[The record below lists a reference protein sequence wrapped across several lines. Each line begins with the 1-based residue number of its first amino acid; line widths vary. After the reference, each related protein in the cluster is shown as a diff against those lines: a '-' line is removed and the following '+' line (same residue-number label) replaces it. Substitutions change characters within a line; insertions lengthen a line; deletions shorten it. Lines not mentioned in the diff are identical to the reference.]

1 MWQFIK
7 QSQNGM
13 TSESLTKFPSTQL
26 HHKIIITSLTLDMSL
41 RPRSIL
47 GRGFLSKMPASY
59 GDTMAGLTK
68 RRNMALPTAPM
79 LFCGNRWLTTCVKED
94 GGNKG
99 RQRRGKQMG
108 NVEQMEQKT
117 KVWAKGKEKILKMDF
132 STLKSKGGNDENN
145 KIYMYQCV
153 WQSKERWAMAK
164 TVKDVMF
171 RRRKT
176 HEERLRNNPS
186 SFWSVTRA
194 GEVLTPVTAQ
204 EREKKGRARQGTQRS
219 PLCLWRKKKGGWQM

>member
-1 MWQFIK
+1 
-7 QSQNGM
+7 
-13 TSESLTKFPSTQL
+13 
-26 HHKIIITSLTLDMSL
+26 
-41 RPRSIL
+41 
-47 GRGFLSKMPASY
+47 
-59 GDTMAGLTK
+59 
-68 RRNMALPTAPM
+68 
-79 LFCGNRWLTTCVKED
+79 
-94 GGNKG
+94 
-99 RQRRGKQMG
+99 
-108 NVEQMEQKT
+108 
-117 KVWAKGKEKILKMDF
+117 MDF
-132 STLKSKGGNDENN
+132 STLKSKDGNDENN

-194 GEVLTPVTAQ
+194 GELLTPVTAQ

-219 PLCLWRKKKGGWQM
+219 PLCLWRKKKRGVTNAELRVIVWSSGWAEQGENPKISQPARFKAKHGCVWHIPEGGMKVTSGDPERDGYCSVCSPSSQSVNKIKAWL